1 VAVSDHPEGSFRLLS
16 QYRVPDEDIK
26 DLREGIFID
35 PGVLVDDDG
44 SVYIYCGYLHS
55 FMAEINPENMY
66 EILPG
71 TYKKDIIP
79 TEKPFEFFEACS
91 PRKIGDTYY
100 LIYSPKCGSR
110 LVYATSKSPRG
121 PFEYRGVIIDN
132 AIDYPGGNNHGSIA
146 KIKEQWYV
154 FYHRTTNN
162 TIMSR
167 RGCVERIQVLGDG
180 TIPQVE
186 MTSLGFEESLSPYK
200 ITPAEIACVLKG
212 GCFITEKNIMERP
225 VINIKP
231 GCVIGYKYFDFGRDY
246 SNTSM
251 TLCMKIYGRG
261 QPGIV
266 RVKLDSEEGREI
278 GRGEIPTDSGMIR
291 IPVPNVTGRHAL
303 YFTFESE
310 RRGWFRENFEDREM
324 CQLVSFVFCK

>member
-1 VAVSDHPEGSFRLLS
+1 
-16 QYRVPDEDIK
+16 
-26 DLREGIFID
+26 
-35 PGVLVDDDG
+35 
-44 SVYIYCGYLHS
+44 
-55 FMAEINPENMY
+55 MAEINPENMY

-167 RGCVERIQVLGDG
+167 RGCVERIAG
-180 TIPQVE
+180 
-186 MTSLGFEESLSPYK
+186 
-200 ITPAEIACVLKG
+200 
-212 GCFITEKNIMERP
+212 
-225 VINIKP
+225 
-231 GCVIGYKYFDFGRDY
+231 
-246 SNTSM
+246 
-251 TLCMKIYGRG
+251 
-261 QPGIV
+261 
-266 RVKLDSEEGREI
+266 
-278 GRGEIPTDSGMIR
+278 
-291 IPVPNVTGRHAL
+291 TGRRHYPAGGNDIAGL
-303 YFTFESE
+303 
-310 RRGWFRENFEDREM
+310 
-324 CQLVSFVFCK
+324 